1 MKQTNLSAFTL
12 IEMLTV
18 MAIIAVIASLVVAVS
33 GLVQG
38 KAARAR
44 AEGEIQAMSAAAES
58 YKADNGIYPQSTDT
72 DELDPRKDGTPTS
85 AKYAASSLFL
95 YQELSG
101 DGGLGKDGVAS
112 GTPADGKPDGKVYYE
127 FKPDVLKGKKDGNE
141 KLTTVQ
147 YIQDPFGN
155 CYGYSTAA
163 ARNEQEFLEKVRKS
177 GSAASR
183 SSGKGY
189 NTTFD
194 LWSTAGAR
202 SSGDPVEASKKWVK
216 NW

>member
-1 MKQTNLSAFTL
+1 MKRTQSAAFTL

-44 AEGEIQAMSAAAES
+44 AEGEIHAMSAAAES
-58 YKADNGIYPQSTDT
+58 YKSDNGTYPQNEDT
-72 DELDPRKDGTPTS
+72 NSLDPRKDGSPTTS
-85 AKYAASSLFL
+85 KYEAASL
-95 YQELSG
+95 YLYKELSG
-101 DGGLGKDGVAS
+101 DGGFGPDGAAS
-112 GTPADGKPDGKVYYE
+112 GTAADGKPDGRVYYE
-127 FKPDVLKGKKDGNE
+127 FKPDVLNAKKDGNG
-141 KLTTVQ
+141 KITTVK

-163 ARNEQEFLEKVRKS
+163 ARSEQEFLEKVRKS
-177 GSAASR
+177 GQSATR
-183 SSGKGY
+183 TTGKGY
-189 NTTFD
+189 NATFD

-202 SSGDPVEASKKWVK
+202 ATGDPVEASKKWVK

>member
-1 MKQTNLSAFTL
+1 MKRNQSAAFTL

-38 KAARAR
+38 KAARSR
-44 AEGEIQAMSAAAES
+44 AEGEIHAMSTAIEA
-58 YKADNGIYPQSTDT
+58 YKADNGIYPQTKDT
-72 DELDPRKDGTPTS
+72 DELDPRKDGNPT
-85 AKYAASSLFL
+85 ADKYEEACLDL
-95 YQELSG
+95 YKELSG
-101 DGGLGKDGVAS
+101 DGGVGPDGVAI
-112 GTPADGKPDGKVYYE
+112 GTEADGKPEGKVYYE
-127 FKPDVLKGKKDGNE
+127 FKPDVLNAKKVNDKISE
-141 KLTTVQ
+141 VK

-163 ARNEQEFLEKVRKS
+163 AKAEQEFLQKVRKS
-177 GSAASR
+177 GQSATRAA
-183 SSGKGY
+183 GVGY

-194 LWSTAGAR
+194 MWSTAGAR
-202 SSGDPVEASKKWVK
+202 ATGDPIEASKKWVK